1 MIETERLTLMPLT
14 YEQLLKY
21 IKADNSLEIELNLNK
36 TSRTIPPELKE
47 ALEVAI
53 IPNVAD
59 FNKNY
64 LYSTLWTLILKEQ
77 NKMVGDLCFMGEP
90 NIDGEIEIG
99 YGTYPTFQRKGYMTE
114 AVGGMLEWAKN
125 QPNVLK
131 VLASTEKINTS
142 SHSILRKNNF
152 AQIGESGTIINW
164 SIKVK

>member
-21 IKADNSLEIELNLNK
+21 IKADNSLEIELKLNK

-99 YGTYPTFQRKGYMTE
+99 YGHLPHFSEKRLHDRSRWRN
-114 AVGGMLEWAKN
+114 AGM
-125 QPNVLK
+125 
-131 VLASTEKINTS
+131 
-142 SHSILRKNNF
+142 
-152 AQIGESGTIINW
+152 G
-164 SIKVK
+164 